1 MNIYS
6 AVNIKQSNIDITTG
20 ETLTHEEVY
29 DRIVDYL
36 GGLSAVAPYIPFK
49 IEEIRKALKKDE
61 HLNNLPLRVWDRA
74 AGFYTDGPHATP
86 TFGELWDLYRAN
98 DINSACPATGVCIL
112 KHAARRIAELPD
124 NKVREIYAN
133 AKPAPR
139 KFPINTKRS

>member
-20 ETLTHEEVY
+20 KKLSHAEVY

-36 GGLSAVAPYIPFK
+36 GGLSAVAPYIPFEIEK
-49 IEEIRKALKKDE
+49 IREALKKDE
-61 HLNNLPLRVWDRA
+61 HLNNLPLRIWDTA
-74 AGFYTDGPHATP
+74 AGFRIEGPNATP

-98 DINSACPATGVCIL
+98 GINLACPATGVCIL

-124 NKVREIYAN
+124 DEVEKIYAN
-133 AKPAPR
+133 AKRAPR